1 VLSVTSETA
10 ASGSFQA
17 PQPKPGRPD
26 QAQQTEGF
34 AALVDSS
41 VSAQAGSDGPASY
54 AQQPPA
60 PERRARAPANADHA
74 GGRDASPERSARRS
88 IDDQEP
94 SARAKD
100 AGQGAKDD
108 LAPVQRPRPRSAT
121 SEDSTANEKPSADA
135 TSATEAEALPQQDE
149 QAPTASAVA
158 VAISVGIIAT
168 DPPSAS
174 APSGGVGAPLAIAA
188 AAIAATTAPEPTAGP
203 QQTNL
208 APEKDASTPPS
219 TPVTVSKPVSG
230 PGMADVSTAT
240 TKPVTGESAPLQA
253 TVGETVDAPVRQ
265 AAAQTD
271 ITAQS
276 EAGIAVTAASVS
288 PPPPKTTTSKLAV
301 GSSPVTAGAG
311 TSDSDST
318 GTDSTA
324 SPMPAPSA
332 ANPQT
337 AAANSKPSDDVVTA
351 TPSEVGANAS
361 PAPSATAHDRSP
373 MASPTH
379 GPNSMEP
386 GAGALQ
392 APLPAAPA
400 NVAPVAPLS
409 VVAATDA
416 PVPLSGLAVEIAASA
431 LNGKSRFDIRLDPA
445 HLGRID
451 VRIDVDRNGQVT
463 SHLTVEKP
471 ETLSML
477 RQDAPQLQRAL
488 DDAGFKTGDGGLQF
502 SLRDQSSS
510 RHDNGDDNSR
520 NARTLVI
527 SDEET
532 IPAVIAGRS
541 YGRVLGSSSGVDIR
555 I

>member
-1 VLSVTSETA
+1 M
-10 ASGSFQA
+10 
-17 PQPKPGRPD
+17 
-26 QAQQTEGF
+26 
-34 AALVDSS
+34 
-41 VSAQAGSDGPASY
+41 
-54 AQQPPA
+54 
-60 PERRARAPANADHA
+60 
-74 GGRDASPERSARRS
+74 DA
-88 IDDQEP
+88 QEP
-94 SARAKD
+94 SARPTD
-100 AGQGAKDD
+100 AGQDAKDD

-135 TSATEAEALPQQDE
+135 TSATQAEALPQQQE
-149 QAPTASAVA
+149 QAPAATAVA
-158 VAISVGIIAT
+158 VAISMAMIAT

-174 APSGGVGAPLAIAA
+174 APSGGLGAPLAIAA
-188 AAIAATTAPEPTAGP
+188 AAIAAMTSAEPTAVP

-208 APEKDASTPPS
+208 TPETEASTPPS
-219 TPVTVSKPVSG
+219 TAVTLGKPVSG
-230 PGMADVSTAT
+230 LGMADVSTAT
-240 TKPVTGESAPLQA
+240 AEAVTGESTPLEA
-253 TVGETVDAPVRQ
+253 TVGETVGAPVRQ
-265 AAAQTD
+265 PAAQTD
-271 ITAQS
+271 ITAES
-276 EAGIAVTAASVS
+276 EAGIAVTPAAVS

-311 TSDSDST
+311 KPDSDSA

-324 SPMPAPSA
+324 SPMLALSA
-332 ANPQT
+332 ASPASAAPNP
-337 AAANSKPSDDVVTA
+337 KPSDDGVTA
-351 TPSEVGANAS
+351 TPSEVGTNGP
-361 PAPSATAHDRSP
+361 PAPATVHDRTP
-373 MASPTH
+373 TAAPTH
-379 GPNSMEP
+379 APSSMEP

-400 NVAPVAPLS
+400 NVAPVGPLS

-510 RHDNGDDNSR
+510 RHDNGDDNGR
-520 NARTLVI
+520 NAQTLVI

>member
-135 TSATEAEALPQQDE
+135 TSATEAEPLPQQEE
-149 QAPTASAVA
+149 QAPAASAVA
-158 VAISVGIIAT
+158 VAISVGLIAT

-188 AAIAATTAPEPTAGP
+188 GAIAATTAAEPTAGP
-203 QQTNL
+203 PQTNL
-208 APEKDASTPPS
+208 TPETEASTPPS
-219 TPVTVSKPVSG
+219 TPVTASKPVSG

-240 TKPVTGESAPLQA
+240 TKPVTGESAPLQV
-253 TVGETVDAPVRQ
+253 TVGETAGAPVPQ
-265 AAAQTD
+265 PGKQTD
-271 ITAQS
+271 TPAAS
-276 EAGIAVTAASVS
+276 EAGIAVAAAVS
-288 PPPPKTTTSKLAV
+288 APPPKTTTSKLAV

-311 TSDSDST
+311 TSDSDSA

-324 SPMPAPSA
+324 SPMPASSA
-332 ANPQT
+332 ASPQT
-337 AAANSKPSDDVVTA
+337 AAANPKPSDDGVTA
-351 TPSEVGANAS
+351 TPSEVGTNAS
-361 PAPSATAHDRSP
+361 PAPAAPVHDRSP
-373 MASPTH
+373 TAAPTH
-379 GPNSMEP
+379 APSSMEP

-392 APLPAAPA
+392 APLPTAPA
-400 NVAPVAPLS
+400 NVAPVGPLS

-510 RHDNGDDNSR
+510 RHENGDDNGR